1 MFALFLL
8 IRLFQFYDMCDETPF
23 SCFAVVGF
31 VILDFFSA
39 AAAIVPLLVSP
50 VDEFYLTFK
59 LQIHS
64 VMLIAVAHFYTGIIV
79 QHDDYIYT

>member
-1 MFALFLL
+1 MKRLILALLLL
-8 IRLFQFYDMCDETPF
+8 I
-23 SCFAVVGF
+23 F
-31 VILDFFSA
+31 VILESLSA

-64 VMLIAVAHFYTGIIV
+64 VMPIIYKYV
-79 QHDDYIYT
+79 FMHPIRMYVPVLEHMDL